1 MANVFTNTNL
11 AGMNRKQLQ
20 AIARNIGVAPVTHQS
35 ALTTP
40 AALIT
45 AIRAK

>member
-11 AGMNRKQLQ
+11 AGMNKKQLQ
-20 AIARNIGVAPVTHQS
+20 QIARNLGVAPVTIHS
-35 ALTTP
+35 ILTTP